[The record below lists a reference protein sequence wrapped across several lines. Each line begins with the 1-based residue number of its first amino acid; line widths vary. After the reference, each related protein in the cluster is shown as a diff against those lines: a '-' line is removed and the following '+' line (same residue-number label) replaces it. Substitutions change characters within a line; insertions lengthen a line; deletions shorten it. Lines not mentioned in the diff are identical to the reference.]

1 MDLEPYQINDFA
13 LASVIIVTRNRCKD
27 VIECIDSVSRST
39 YRPLEIIVIDNA
51 SSDDTPILV
60 PKAYSN
66 VRFVSNKSNLGLA
79 EGRNVGQSIAQG
91 KYLVFLD
98 SDTVVDSEMIS
109 NLVHSASNPKI
120 GIVAPK
126 MYSYFEPKRIWFAGA
141 EFDMVS
147 SRAKNVG
154 VNEIDDGD
162 YEQATTISHAPT
174 CFLVRTELAEL
185 VKGHDRRFFQSYA
198 DADFAFRLSDLG
210 YIHRYSPKAL
220 LYHKVPPRDRARS
233 LRSLGLESPMR
244 AYYYARNK
252 ILFMRRHATRKQFV
266 VFMTVF
272 MPIIAL
278 GYIEKITRYGG
289 GSTYLSPYL
298 TGLKDGV
305 SMCLR
310 GV

>member
-1 MDLEPYQINDFA
+1 MDLEPIQISDFE

-27 VIECIDSVSRST
+27 VIECVDSVTKST
-39 YRPLEIIVIDNA
+39 YRPLEIIVIDNG
-51 SSDDTPILV
+51 SSDDTPTRV
-60 PKAYSN
+60 PSLYSS
-66 VRFVSNKSNLGLA
+66 VRFVSNKSNVGLA
-79 EGRNVGQSIAQG
+79 EGRNIGQSIAHG

-109 NLVHSASNPKI
+109 NLVHSARNPKI
-120 GIVAPK
+120 GIIAPK
-126 MYSYFEPKRIWFAGA
+126 MYSYFEPKRLWFAGA

-154 VNEIDDGD
+154 VNEVDCGG
-162 YEQATTISHAPT
+162 YERVTNISHAPT
-174 CFLVRTELAEL
+174 CFLVRKDLAEV

-198 DADFAFRLSDLG
+198 DADFAFRLSELG
-210 YIHRYSPKAL
+210 YIHRYSPKAV

-233 LRSLGLESPMR
+233 LRSLGLDSPMR
-244 AYYYARNK
+244 AYYYSRNK

-266 VFMTVF
+266 AFITVF

-278 GYIEKITRYGG
+278 GYIERITRYGG
-289 GSTYLSPYL
+289 GSSYLSPYL

-310 GV
+310 EV

>member
-174 CFLVRTELAEL
+174 GFLVRTELAEL
-185 VKGHDRRFFQSYA
+185 VKGHDHRFFQSYA
-198 DADFAFRLSDLG
+198 DADFAFRLSDLRNA
-210 YIHRYSPKAL
+210 HRYSPKAI

-233 LRSLGLESPMR
+233 LRSLGLKSPMR
-244 AYYYARNK
+244 VYYYPRN
-252 ILFMRRHATRKQFV
+252 
-266 VFMTVF
+266 
-272 MPIIAL
+272 
-278 GYIEKITRYGG
+278 
-289 GSTYLSPYL
+289 
-298 TGLKDGV
+298 
-305 SMCLR
+305 
-310 GV
+310 